1 MQYLRF
7 QLAALAAFLA
17 LSGAHAANV
26 SSVATKAPAAVDAE
40 LPAHP
45 WVVPPPNLQP
55 AAHFTN
61 LNDGDVVDAPFV
73 VRFGLSMRGLV
84 PAGQTAGRAGHHHL
98 LVNQPLPMDFK
109 KPLPFTDQYIHF
121 GKGQMETVLNLK
133 PGTYTLNLL
142 LADQGHI
149 PFFVYSKPIRVTVR
163 KQNPATTAAAVQGAP
178 GVALLSPA
186 DGAVV
191 RDAFRVMFHASGFNV
206 SNQAPKVAGT
216 GHFRLTLERKG
227 ANAEVV
233 NFTAGQ
239 TETWVEPP
247 PGDYTL
253 RLALINNV
261 DGRVMAEG
269 PASRVRVDSGRAA
282 SRPAAAVAVKVALK

>member
-1 MQYLRF
+1 MQYLRL
-7 QLAALAAFLA
+7 QLVAIAAFLSLNVA
-17 LSGAHAANV
+17 TAANV
-26 SSVATKAPAAVDAE
+26 ASKAPAAADAE
-40 LPAHP
+40 LPVHP

-61 LNDGDVVDAPFV
+61 LSDGDVVDAPFV
-73 VRFGLSMRGLV
+73 VKFGLSMRGLV

-163 KQNPATTAAAVQGAP
+163 KQNPATTAATVQGAP

-191 RDAFRVMFHASGFNV
+191 RDAFRVMFHASGLNV

-227 ANAEVV
+227 GNAEVV

-247 PGDYTL
+247 AGDYTL
-253 RLALINNV
+253 RLALINNI

-282 SRPAAAVAVKVALK
+282 SRPAVALPLKVAQK

>member
-1 MQYLRF
+1 MTHHPIR
-7 QLAALAAFLA
+7 LAALAALFA
-17 LSGAHAANV
+17 FNMAHAATGAP
-26 SSVATKAPAAVDAE
+26 VARAAAAVDAE
-40 LPAHP
+40 LPVHP
-45 WVVPPPNLQP
+45 WIVPPPNLQP
-55 AAHFTN
+55 GAHFTN
-61 LNDGDVVDAPFV
+61 LNDGDVVESPFV

-84 PAGQTAGRAGHHHL
+84 PAGKTVGRAGHHHL

-133 PGTYTLNLL
+133 PGTYSLNLL

-163 KQNPATTAAAVQGAP
+163 KQNPAATAASVQGAP
-178 GVALLSPA
+178 GVAVISPA

-191 RDAFRVMFHASGFNV
+191 RDAFRVMFHASGMNI
-206 SNQAPKVAGT
+206 SNQAAKVADT

-227 ANAEVV
+227 GNPEVV
-233 NFTAGQ
+233 SFTAGQ

-247 PGDYTL
+247 PGDYQL
-253 RLALINNV
+253 RLALINNI
-261 DGRVMAEG
+261 DGRVMAQG
-269 PASRVRVDSGRAA
+269 QPSRVRVESARAA
-282 SRPAAAVAVKVALK
+282 SVPSRANIVKVALQ